1 MAKTAK
7 PVVFLKEVRSELE
20 KVSWPT
26 RKEAIRLTSI
36 VILVSAL
43 VGIFIGFFDYVF
55 TKIMQI
61 VITR

>member
-7 PVVFLKEVRSELE
+7 PVVFLKEVRLELE

-36 VILVSAL
+36 VILISAL
-43 VGIFIGFFDYVF
+43 VGIFIGAFDYVF